1 MAEKSGSYVNQI
13 VAAVKKMIVNKELK
27 VGDRLPT
34 ESELVVK
41 FNKSRGCVREAI
53 KILESYGILE
63 VRQGDGTYV
72 CASAG
77 AGMFDALFF
86 QIISQGSDFDEL
98 QRLREIL
105 EVGIMNQVVGMAGM
119 KDVERI
125 CQVEDELRLA
135 IEEKRELEVLVDLD
149 LKFHRTITEIT
160 GNRVLQEVYR
170 NLIEIFRPYILRSYE
185 QQSSENHFSVLRHH
199 ELFIRAIREQ
209 DQYLGYIAVKYS
221 MDDWSRLQ
229 GLEDDWFPD

>member
-1 MAEKSGSYVNQI
+1 
-13 VAAVKKMIVNKELK
+13 MIINKELK

-53 KILESYGILE
+53 KILESFGILE

-98 QRLREIL
+98 QNLREIL
-105 EVGIMNQVVGMAGM
+105 EVGIMNQVIGMAQR
-119 KDVERI
+119 KDVERV
-125 CQVEDELRLA
+125 CLVQSELHRA

-149 LKFHRTITEIT
+149 LKFHQTITEIT
-160 GNRVLQEVYR
+160 GNRVLEEVYR
-170 NLIEIFRPYILRSYE
+170 NLIEIFRPYILKSYE

-199 ELFIRAIREQ
+199 ELFIRAIREK
-209 DQYLGYIAVKYS
+209 DHYLGYIAVKYS

-229 GLEDDWFPD
+229 GIVEERYMDG

>member
-1 MAEKSGSYVNQI
+1 MNQI
-13 VAAVKKMIVNKELK
+13 VAAVKQMIVNKELK

-34 ESELVVK
+34 EAELVVK

-98 QRLREIL
+98 QSLREIL
-105 EVGIMNQVVGMAGM
+105 EVGIMNQVIGLAQR
-119 KDVERI
+119 KDVEKI
-125 CQVEDELRLA
+125 CQVQNELHRA
-135 IEEKRELEVLVDLD
+135 IEEKKELEVLVDLD

-160 GNRVLQEVYR
+160 GNHALQEVYR
-170 NLIEIFRPYILRSYE
+170 NLIEIFRPYILKSYE
-185 QQSSENHFSVLRHH
+185 QQSSENHFSVLLHH
-199 ELFIRAIREQ
+199 ELFIRAIKER
-209 DQYLGYIAVKYS
+209 DLYMGYIAVKYS

-229 GLEDDWFPD
+229 GIVEERYQDD

>member
-1 MAEKSGSYVNQI
+1 MEKSGSYVNQI
-13 VAAVKKMIVNKELK
+13 VAAVKKMIINKELK
-27 VGDRLPT
+27 VGDRLPP
-34 ESELVVK
+34 ELELGKK
-41 FNKSRGCVREAI
+41 FNMSRGCVREAI

-86 QIISQGSDFDEL
+86 QIISEGSDFDEL
-98 QRLREIL
+98 ESLREIL
-105 EVGIMNQVVGMAGM
+105 EVGIMKQVTGMATM

-125 CQVEDELRLA
+125 CQVEDELRQA
-135 IEEKRELEVLVDLD
+135 ITEKQDLEVLVDLD
-149 LKFHRTITEIT
+149 MKFHRTITEIT

-170 NLIEIFRPYILRSYE
+170 NLIEIFRPYILKSYE
-185 QQSSENHFSVLRHH
+185 QQSSEQHYSVLRHH
-199 ELFIRAIREQ
+199 ELFIQAIKEQ

-229 GLEDDWFPD
+229 GIMEDF

>member
-1 MAEKSGSYVNQI
+1 MNQI
-13 VAAVKKMIVNKELK
+13 VAAVKQMIVNKELK

-34 ESELVVK
+34 EAELVVK

-98 QRLREIL
+98 QSLREIL
-105 EVGIMNQVVGMAGM
+105 EVGIMNQVIGLAQR
-119 KDVERI
+119 KDVEKI
-125 CQVEDELRLA
+125 CQVQNELHRA
-135 IEEKRELEVLVDLD
+135 IEEKKELEILVDLD

-160 GNRVLQEVYR
+160 GNHALQEVYR
-170 NLIEIFRPYILRSYE
+170 NLIEIFRPYILKSYE
-185 QQSSENHFSVLRHH
+185 QQSSENHFSVLLHH
-199 ELFIRAIREQ
+199 ELFIRAIKEK
-209 DQYLGYIAVKYS
+209 DLYMGYIAVKYS

-229 GLEDDWFPD
+229 GIVEERYQDD

>member
-1 MAEKSGSYVNQI
+1 MNQI
-13 VAAVKKMIVNKELK
+13 VAAVKQMIVNKELK

-34 ESELVVK
+34 EAELVVK

-98 QRLREIL
+98 QSLREIL
-105 EVGIMNQVVGMAGM
+105 EVGIMNQVIGLAQR
-119 KDVERI
+119 KDVEKI
-125 CQVEDELRLA
+125 CQVQNELHRA
-135 IEEKRELEVLVDLD
+135 IEEKKELEVLVDLD

-160 GNRVLQEVYR
+160 GNHALQEVYR
-170 NLIEIFRPYILRSYE
+170 NLIEIFRPYILKSYE
-185 QQSSENHFSVLRHH
+185 QQSSENHFSVLLHH
-199 ELFIRAIREQ
+199 ELFIRAIKEK
-209 DQYLGYIAVKYS
+209 DLYMGYIAVKYS

-229 GLEDDWFPD
+229 GIVEERYQDD

>member
-1 MAEKSGSYVNQI
+1 MNQI
-13 VAAVKKMIVNKELK
+13 VAAVKQMIVNKELK

-34 ESELVVK
+34 EAELVVK

-86 QIISQGSDFDEL
+86 RIISQGSDFDEL
-98 QRLREIL
+98 QSLREIL
-105 EVGIMNQVVGMAGM
+105 EVGIMNQVIGLAQR
-119 KDVERI
+119 KDVEKI
-125 CQVEDELRLA
+125 CQVQNELHRA
-135 IEEKRELEVLVDLD
+135 IEEKKELEVLVDLD

-160 GNRVLQEVYR
+160 GNHALQEVYR
-170 NLIEIFRPYILRSYE
+170 NLIEIFRPYILKSYE
-185 QQSSENHFSVLRHH
+185 QQSSENHFSVLLHH
-199 ELFIRAIREQ
+199 ELFIRAIKEK
-209 DQYLGYIAVKYS
+209 DLYMGYIAVKYS

-229 GLEDDWFPD
+229 GIVEERYQDD